1 SALWSVAVGVLFLT
15 GPLVQADEPAIVI
28 QNAALFDTASGTMK
42 PNRTIIVVGPKIE
55 AIGTP
60 EQPVSIPSNATI
72 LDGKGKF
79 VIPGLIDAHVHLV
92 HRLNYAHL
100 TGDEV
105 LPLFLANGVTSVR
118 DTGDEIVAQ
127 TLVARYA
134 EANPTQC
141 PRVFRASGLID
152 GN

>member
-1 SALWSVAVGVLFLT
+1 PSRTSVVSGETIAAV
-15 GPLVQADEPAIVI
+15 
-28 QNAALFDTASGTMK
+28 
-42 PNRTIIVVGPKIE
+42 
-55 AIGTP
+55 GTP
-60 EQPVSIPSNATI
+60 EQPAAVPPGAIV

-79 VIPGLIDAHVHLV
+79 IIPGLIDAHVHLV
-92 HRLNYAHL
+92 HRLNYARM

-134 EANPTQC
+134 EAHPKQC
-141 PRVFRASGLID
+141 PRVFLASPGLLGHFD
-152 GN
+152 SCPTWPPLADESFPQH